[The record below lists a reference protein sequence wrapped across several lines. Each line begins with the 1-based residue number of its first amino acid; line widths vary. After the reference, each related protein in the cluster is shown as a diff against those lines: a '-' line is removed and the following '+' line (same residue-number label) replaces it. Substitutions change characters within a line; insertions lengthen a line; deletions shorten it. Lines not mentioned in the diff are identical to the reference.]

1 MPSSMSPR
9 TCSSTTSR
17 KFWSPRGTS
26 RTLREAAKATLVRMI
41 MLSHVY
47 VTWSGMPGRWKIGG
61 CSMASMLSARA
72 AKSEPPRDHVAR
84 QDAEPGHQR
93 DGVRPSGRE
102 EPRAGGHTGGKPQS
116 RADQPRDRPGAARG
130 GRRRG
135 TRRKPPEVHNGER
148 AACERA
154 DGHGGAAEEGT
165 ERSER
170 RDRRGS
176 IERHPRRQLT
186 RSHRAPAPH
195 A

>member
-1 MPSSMSPR
+1 MTSSMSPR
-9 TCSSTTSR
+9 TCSSRTSR

-61 CSMASMLSARA
+61 CSMASMLSAPA
-72 AKSEPPRDHVAR
+72 AQSEPPRDHVAR

-116 RADQPRDRPGAARG
+116 HADQPPDRTGAARG
-130 GRRRG
+130 GPRRG
-135 TRRKPPEVHNGER
+135 MRPQPTVGHYSRLPAHG
-148 AACERA
+148 RA
-154 DGHGGAAEEGT
+154 D
-165 ERSER
+165 
-170 RDRRGS
+170 
-176 IERHPRRQLT
+176 
-186 RSHRAPAPH
+186 SHSGL
-195 A
+195 